1 MKCLSAQAL
10 AVLALLLVG
19 CQSQPI
25 TDSPADEEHG
35 ELLEK
40 PKGYVALPGRAA
52 TSNTP
57 SETDVVFDAAVASL
71 GTSSKKNEELLQDHV
86 SDPDPVNT
94 DPVAIQPGEPA
105 EQREKTPAPR
115 TPADGAGYA
124 LQITNGTPG
133 RLFIEAQ
140 DDAGNIFP
148 FGFMYA
154 NQSLSTQPQDPKPI
168 EGQITIV
175 IRDPDKP
182 GAPEVRRYQVAPP
195 AEYMGKTVGVTILPG
210 RYRAALNG
218 KVYYSSPL
226 PENASPE
233 AAN

>member
-1 MKCLSAQAL
+1 MMP
-10 AVLALLLVG
+10 AVLGLLLVA
-19 CQSQPI
+19 CQSQP
-25 TDSPADEEHG
+25 TLDSPADDALG
-35 ELLEK
+35 GDK

-52 TSNTP
+52 TSTTP
-57 SETDVVFDAAVASL
+57 SETNAAFDAAVASL
-71 GTSSKKNEELLQDHV
+71 GSSSTKKSEPLMPEEV
-86 SDPDPVNT
+86 VEPEPVNPDPVT
-94 DPVAIQPGEPA
+94 THAGDSAQKPVA
-105 EQREKTPAPR
+105 PR
-115 TPADGAGYA
+115 SSVAGAGYA
-124 LQITNGTPG
+124 LQVTNGTPG

-210 RYRAALNG
+210 RYRASLNG

-226 PENASPE
+226 PEDT
-233 AAN
+233 AAEPAN